1 MSTDVYPYKPKCVM
15 ITGATGD
22 FGRAFVD
29 RFAATGARLVLAGRS
44 GEKLAVMQQELRDK
58 HDIKAHAAIFDME
71 DKSAMEQAF
80 LNIPDSFKDVDL
92 LINNAGLAL
101 GLDKAHEADIND
113 WETMVS
119 VNCTALVRMT
129 RLILPGMA
137 MRKRGHVINIGSI
150 AGNYPYPGGNVYCA
164 SKAFVKQFSLA
175 IRGDLQGTNVRVT
188 NIEPGAVETQFSK
201 VRFKGDDEKASA
213 VYENTKNLQA
223 EDIAEAV
230 FWSATLPEHV
240 NVNRLEVMSST
251 QSFGPNP
258 IERFD

>member
-1 MSTDVYPYKPKCVM
+1 MYDTAYPYTPKCVM

-22 FGRAFVD
+22 FGRAFVQ
-29 RFAATGARLVLAGRS
+29 RFLPTGARFVLVGRD
-44 GEKLAVMQQELRDK
+44 GEKLAIMQQEIRDK
-58 HDIKAHAAIFDME
+58 HNIKAHAVICDMS
-71 DKSAMEQAF
+71 DKRAMEQAF
-80 LNIPDSFKDVDL
+80 LDIPDSFRDVDL

-101 GLDKAHEADIND
+101 GLDKAYEANMDD

-119 VNCTALVRMT
+119 VNCTALIRMT
-129 RLILPGMA
+129 RMILPGMA
-137 MRKRGHVINIGSI
+137 ARKKGHVINIGSI

-175 IRGDLQGTNVRVT
+175 IRGDLQGTNIRVT

-201 VRFKGDDEKASA
+201 VRFKGDQEKADS
-213 VYENTKNLQA
+213 VYANTKNLQA

-240 NVNRLEVMSST
+240 NINRLEVMAST

>member
-1 MSTDVYPYKPKCVM
+1 MSDTAYPYKPKCVM

-22 FGRAFVD
+22 FGRAFAQ
-29 RFAATGARLVLAGRS
+29 RFVETGARLILVGRN
-44 GEKLAVMQQELRDK
+44 GEKLAEMQQEFRDK
-58 HDIKAHAAIFDME
+58 HNAKVHACIFDMK
-71 DKSAMEQAF
+71 DKAGMEQEF
-80 LNIPDSFKDVDL
+80 LNIPENFRDIDL

-101 GLDKAHEADIND
+101 GLDKAQEADITD

-119 VNCTALVRMT
+119 VNCTALMRMS
-129 RLILPGMA
+129 RLVLTGMA
-137 MRKRGHVINIGSI
+137 HRKRGHIVNIGSI

-175 IRGDLQGTNVRVT
+175 LRADLQGTNVRVT

-201 VRFKGDDEKASA
+201 VRFKGDADKAAS

-223 EDIAEAV
+223 EDIAETV
-230 FWSATLPEHV
+230 FWSATLPPHV
-240 NVNRLEVMSST
+240 NINRLEVMAT
-251 QSFGPNP
+251 VQSFGPNP